1 MFRLKYVISTT
12 LVLILLSITSIIK
25 NQTRILEKKLSK
37 LNKEINLKE
46 QDINES
52 QLDFYFLTSPA
63 ELEKKI
69 KTISQN
75 NYSPIENSKIFLNL
89 TNFTNI
95 KRKISLLENKD
106 KNEKKAEKN

>member
-12 LVLILLSITSIIK
+12 LVIILLTITSVIK

-69 KTISQN
+69 KTIGLN
-75 NYSPIENSKIFLNL
+75 NYSPIENSKIFNARGYSKKDAEQKAAALIL
-89 TNFTNI
+89 
-95 KRKISLLENKD
+95 KKIGL
-106 KNEKKAEKN
+106 

>member
-1 MFRLKYVISTT
+1 MFKLKYVISTT
-12 LVLILLSITSIIK
+12 LVLILLTITSIIK
-25 NQTRILEKKLSK
+25 NKTRILEKKLSK

-95 KRKISLLENKD
+95 KRKIS
-106 KNEKKAEKN
+106 